1 MTAGWPWGPGSSRAV
16 TVTGP
21 TGLRAQRAL
30 CTVQPQPGVL
40 RSGCRCGLCCTVYNG
55 PLCLCPFCIL
65 HASSGRSEVQL
76 ARAVCL
82 PPSQGH
88 EVLLRPAGFS
98 SRRAV
103 RGALPNR
110 RRSSETIGVPHRS
123 ARWTGAGR
131 IGARG
136 SRSSHF
142 WPGVCS
148 AGPWLGG
155 SRASRK
161 AQRGTRTARGATDIL
176 QSASLPAS
184 AGPAV
189 LVQPESVRAEL
200 RAGSL
205 AVVVSGRGGRVA
217 VAAGILGLPSSNQ
230 RCI

>member
-1 MTAGWPWGPGSSRAV
+1 VTAGWPWGPGSSRAA
-16 TVTGP
+16 TVTDP

-40 RSGCRCGLCCTVYNG
+40 RQRVPVRWCCTVYNG
-55 PLCLCPFCIL
+55 PLCICPVCIL
-65 HASSGRSEVQL
+65 HDSPERSEVDL
-76 ARAVCL
+76 ARAVCS
-82 PPSQGH
+82 PPSPGH
-88 EVLLRPAGFS
+88 EVLRRTAAFAAGGRSGLS
-98 SRRAV
+98 S
-103 RGALPNR
+103 R

>member
-1 MTAGWPWGPGSSRAV
+1 MTAPNDAKS
-16 TVTGP
+16 
-21 TGLRAQRAL
+21 
-30 CTVQPQPGVL
+30 
-40 RSGCRCGLCCTVYNG
+40 N
-55 PLCLCPFCIL
+55 
-65 HASSGRSEVQL
+65 L

-82 PPSQGH
+82 PSSQGH
-88 EVLLRPAGFS
+88 EVLRRPAGFC
-98 SRRAV
+98 SRRALRLFLQAPV
-103 RGALPNR
+103 QRDDRCL
-110 RRSSETIGVPHRS
+110 HRS

-200 RAGSL
+200 KL
-205 AVVVSGRGGRVA
+205 AVWRALFGSRGPRCSGFWAGRLRREGSRDELACPTRGQTGIGGQRMTRPQRRPARCEPHRRVASVSGARPGDA
-217 VAAGILGLPSSNQ
+217 LAGETAWLAGFHVV
-230 RCI
+230 